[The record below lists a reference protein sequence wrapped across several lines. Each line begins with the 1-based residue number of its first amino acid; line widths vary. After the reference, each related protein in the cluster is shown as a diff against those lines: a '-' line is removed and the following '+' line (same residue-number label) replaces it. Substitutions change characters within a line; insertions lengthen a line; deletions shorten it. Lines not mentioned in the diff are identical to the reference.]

1 MSTSVSDRCCD
12 FDQSDMGNREQVKH
26 PGVSSN
32 YRLLLY
38 YCSKKL
44 FTAKTSFPSPSFL
57 TRSTSSYLVCI
68 LSTTRVLEYVWY
80 GYESVYY

>member
-38 YCSKKL
+38 YCSKKQL
-44 FTAKTSFPSPSFL
+44 SQSFVSDKKYEL
-57 TRSTSSYLVCI
+57 I
-68 LSTTRVLEYVWY
+68 LSMHT
-80 GYESVYY
+80 